1 MKLLANCVQYLVIA
15 IIIYPVYYIW
25 ETDKVTNFCEQVEDG
40 MSKEQFVRL
49 SEQANVNIRGPADD
63 GFIGGKWQASVVP
76 GKFITAEKCVIKGSG
91 NKVASAKLFEAETP
105 G

>member
-25 ETDKVTNFCEQVEDG
+25 ETDKVTNFCEQVENG
-40 MSKEQFVRL
+40 MSKEQFVHL
-49 SEQANVNIRGPADD
+49 SERANVNMRGPEDEAYV
-63 GFIGGKWQASVVP
+63 GGKWQASVVP
-76 GKFITAEKCVIKGSG
+76 GMFITAEKCVIKGSG
-91 NKVASAKLFEAETP
+91 NKVATAKLLEAETP

>member
-1 MKLLANCVQYLVIA
+1 VKLLANCVQYLVIA

-25 ETDKVTNFCEQVEDG
+25 ETDKVTNFCEQVEGG

-49 SEQANVNIRGPADD
+49 TEQANVNISGPADEGTVGD
-63 GFIGGKWQASVVP
+63 KWQASIEP
-76 GKFITAEKCVIKGSG
+76 GMFITAEKCVIKGSG
-91 NKVASAKLFEAETP
+91 NKVATAKLLEAEAP